1 MKIYKYLFIMLMTL
15 CVLADDAN
23 AATLS
28 KATKNKVQKEIN
40 ATVPAYVNVGKI
52 PVSAVLSNDKTQTIT
67 VRCGKELAYLQLTD
81 TLISEMKQAVSSVLP
96 EMYADYRVVITS
108 GGDALG
114 KLTVGAK
121 RNIVGPTEAIRFIE
135 RIDGVKAPKG
145 LDGSN
150 IALWQSHGW
159 YFEKELDRWEWQRAR
174 IFQTVEDLYTQS
186 YVMPFLMPMLENAGA
201 YVLSPRERDTN
212 VNEIIVDADGG
223 LAYGGY
229 SEVAKD
235 STEWSDAT
243 VKGFA
248 YLKSQL
254 ENGDNPF
261 EMGSV
266 RIVNTTQDESKASVA
281 QWNAEIPEAGTY
293 AVYISYASMPNSATD
308 VVYKVN
314 SRAGMAEYKVNQA
327 MGGGTWIYLGHFP
340 FNKGLAQTPIVQ
352 MTNLSADEDAVVTAD
367 AVKIGGGMGNVA
379 RKVIDGDAGVEY
391 EYKVSG
397 YPRFTEGARYFLQWA
412 GVPDNIYTMSGNTND
427 YTDDY
432 KCRGEWVNYLMG
444 GSSMLPNYKGLN
456 IPIDLSFAFHTDAG
470 TTMNDSIIGTL
481 GIYYSNKGD
490 DYANGTTR
498 YASRDLTDNIMS
510 NIVEDVRS
518 LYEPRWT
525 RRGMWDKSYFE
536 ARAPEVPTM
545 LLELLSHQN
554 FADMKYGLDP
564 SFRFTV
570 SRAIYKGMLE
580 FIANR
585 DGREFV
591 VQPLPIN
598 TFGISKVG
606 NGKYKLSWNETIDS
620 LEITASPTYYIV
632 EERIEDG
639 EFRKLACVTSDSLII
654 SIKDEKIHSYR
665 VLAGN
670 DGGIS
675 FPSEILALCDL
686 QNDKEPVLVVNGFTR
701 VSGPDTFDAGKIA
714 GFNDMSDHGVPYMS
728 DISFVGSQFEFRRD
742 IPWMDDDAAGFGA
755 SRANFED
762 KVIAGNTFD
771 YTYVHGK
778 AIVAA
783 GHSFISKSVADF
795 MAQDSCEYKVVDL
808 ILGKQKEIKVGR
820 GAYGSKY
827 KTYPIALQ
835 QKLRT
840 ATENGTSIF
849 VSGSYIASDLWDNPN
864 ATKDDQKFVKEV
876 LGYQWRVGQATVESG
891 VYQVSSRYKQFCSG
905 KYEFHNELNAE
916 CYAVES
922 PDCIYEVDK
931 DCSATILRYEENN
944 LIAGVAY
951 APEEYRTV
959 AIGFPFETIKTE
971 KDRNKLM
978 KEVLEFLTN
987 K

>member
-1 MKIYKYLFIMLMTL
+1 MKLLKYI
-15 CVLADDAN
+15 LAIIVVVGAVVDVAN

-40 ATVPAYVNVGKI
+40 AAVPAYVNIGKI
-52 PVSAVLSNDKTQTIT
+52 PVEAVLSNDKTRTIT

-81 TLISEMKQAVSSVLP
+81 TLISEMKQAVNGVLP
-96 EMYADYRVVITS
+96 EMYSDYKVVITA
-108 GGDALG
+108 GGNALT
-114 KLTVGAK
+114 KLKVGAK
-121 RNIVGPTEAIRFIE
+121 RKIIGPTETLKFIE
-135 RIDGVKAPKG
+135 RVGGVDAPKG
-145 LDGSN
+145 LDGNN

-159 YFEKELDRWEWQRAR
+159 YFEKGLDRWEWQRAR

-201 YVLSPRERDTN
+201 YVFSPRERDTN
-212 VNEIIVDADGG
+212 KNEIIIDADGG
-223 LAYGGY
+223 WAYAGY

-235 STEWSDAT
+235 T
-243 VKGFA
+243 VTWKNAGIKGFA
-248 YLKSQL
+248 YLKTQL

-261 EMGSV
+261 KMGSV
-266 RIVNTTQDESKASVA
+266 RMANTTQDVTNASVA
-281 QWNAEIPEAGTY
+281 QWNAEIPEAGSY
-293 AVYISYASMPNSATD
+293 AVYVSYASMPNSATD
-308 VVYKVN
+308 VTYKIN
-314 SRAGMAEYKVNQA
+314 SRAGVTEFKVNQT

-340 FNKGLAQTPIVQ
+340 FDKGLSQTPIVQ
-352 MTNLSADEDAVVTAD
+352 MVNISSDSDAVVTAD

-379 RKVIDGDAGVEY
+379 RKVIDGEEGVDY
-391 EYKVSG
+391 EYKISG
-397 YPRFTEGARYFLQWA
+397 YPRFTEGARYFMQWA
-412 GVPDNIYTMSGNTND
+412 GIPDSIYTMSGNTND

-432 KCRGEWVNYLMG
+432 KSRGEWVNYLMG

-490 DYANGTTR
+490 DYANGTNR
-498 YASRDLTDNIMS
+498 YASRDFTDNIMT
-510 NIVEDVRS
+510 NIVNDVRS
-518 LYEPRWT
+518 AYEPRWT

-585 DGREFV
+585 DGREYV

-598 TFGISKVG
+598 TFGISKVDKG
-606 NGKYKLSWNETIDS
+606 LYKLAWKETVDT
-620 LEITASPTYYIV
+620 LEETATPSYYIV
-632 EERIEDG
+632 EERINDG
-639 EFRKLACVTSDSLII
+639 EFKELTRVSSDSLIVN
-654 SIKDEKIHSYR
+654 IKDEKIHSYR
-665 VLAGN
+665 IIAGN
-670 DGGIS
+670 DGGVS
-675 FPSEILALCDL
+675 FPSEILAMCELK
-686 QNDKEPVLVVNGFTR
+686 NDNTPVLVVNGFTR

-714 GFNDMSDHGVPYMS
+714 GFNDMSDHGVPYMN
-728 DISFVGSQFEFRRD
+728 DIAFVGSQFEFRRN

-755 SRANFED
+755 SRANYED

-771 YTYVHGK
+771 YAYVHGK
-778 AIVAA
+778 SIVAA
-783 GHSFISKSVADF
+783 GHSFISQSVADF
-795 MAQDSCEYKVVDL
+795 MAQDTCEYKIIDL

-820 GAYGSKY
+820 GVYGTKY
-827 KTYPIALQ
+827 KTYPISLQ
-835 QKLRT
+835 QQLRK
-840 ATENGTSIF
+840 ATENGTSVF
-849 VSGSYIASDLWDNPN
+849 VSGSYIASDIWDNIN
-864 ATKDDQKFVKEV
+864 SSKEDKEFVKEV

-891 VYQVSSRYKQFCSG
+891 VKQVTSRYKQFRPG
-905 KYEFHNELNAE
+905 NFEFHNELNAE

-931 DCSATILRYEENN
+931 DCSATILRYDENN

-978 KEVLEFLTN
+978 KEVLDFFD